1 MIPERSNPIH
11 PCRILGCHFQ
21 RILFQMEELRSG
33 VNAEFENTKTNSK
46 NCFQDNYQNIAA
58 SATTRYA
65 ENPEACQKMLN
76 GQTRCSGCNF
86 WTYQKSKKRCSF
98 KFNQTLGPF
107 DSDWIS
113 GPKNC

>member
-1 MIPERSNPIH
+1 
-11 PCRILGCHFQ
+11 
-21 RILFQMEELRSG
+21 MEELRSG

>member
-33 VNAEFENTKTNSK
+33 VNLGFENTKT

-58 SATTRYA
+58 SAATRYA

-86 WTYQKSKKRCSF
+86 WTYQKSKKEMQFQIQPNFGSF
-98 KFNQTLGPF
+98 
-107 DSDWIS
+107 
-113 GPKNC
+113 